1 MLANCWISRNH
12 RHFNIWEFTIRKT
25 SVFSSPSS
33 LGVLIFPCFDM
44 CGPNHIKMEYSKKY
58 PNRIVMKLANLVDE
72 IKISNWRSTIQ
83 IWESTWPRPSSSWP
97 NYFSVF
103 PPNHKDIRFLPPSEK
118 IRYYKNVSAIKNEG
132 VTHSHDRDRC
142 RSWQP
147 SILGYKKKAVHELF
161 LLHIVIS
168 NPISFEIIFDWAENS
183 DHLSSIE

>member
-25 SVFSSPSS
+25 SVFSSPPS

-58 PNRIVMKLANLVDE
+58 PNRIMKLANLVDE

-147 SILGYKKKAVHELF
+147 SILGYKKKPCTNCF
-161 LLHIVIS
+161 CS
-168 NPISFEIIFDWAENS
+168 T
-183 DHLSSIE
+183 

>member
-25 SVFSSPSS
+25 SVFSSPPS

-58 PNRIVMKLANLVDE
+58 PNRIMKLANLVDE